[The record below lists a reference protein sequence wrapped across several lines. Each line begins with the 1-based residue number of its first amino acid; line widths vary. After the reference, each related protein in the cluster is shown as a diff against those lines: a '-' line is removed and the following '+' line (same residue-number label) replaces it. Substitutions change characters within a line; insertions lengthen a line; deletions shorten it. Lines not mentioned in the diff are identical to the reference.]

1 MAFQK
6 IFKRLA
12 AKDFKE
18 ASTNDLYYDEIEQ
31 NRANEM
37 LLQQELQEPLQ
48 DSPKHPSYIMTL
60 ETSMGFFYWECNL
73 QWVPPPNFEDTLRKV
88 LGTEDYIDYS
98 LNSQVSTTIND

>member
-48 DSPKHPSYIMTL
+48 DNPKHPSYIMTL

-73 QWVPPPNFEDTLRKV
+73 QWVPPPNIEDTCEKCW
-88 LGTEDYIDYS
+88 E
-98 LNSQVSTTIND
+98 QKTT

>member
-48 DSPKHPSYIMTL
+48 DNPKHPSYIMTL

-73 QWVPPPNFEDTLRKV
+73 Q
-88 LGTEDYIDYS
+88 
-98 LNSQVSTTIND
+98 